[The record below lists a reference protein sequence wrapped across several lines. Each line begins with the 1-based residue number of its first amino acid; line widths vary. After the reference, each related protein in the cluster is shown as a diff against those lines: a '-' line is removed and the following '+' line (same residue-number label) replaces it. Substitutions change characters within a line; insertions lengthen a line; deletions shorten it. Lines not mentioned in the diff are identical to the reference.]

1 MIFSIRYYE
10 QTYTNEPD
18 PENDNFLG
26 GGFSSPSGPNIIFSK
41 VCTLSEF
48 DGSGNPE
55 GRKVYVI
62 IADTNGNESLISNVR
77 QFTISPGQ
85 N

>member
-18 PENDNFLG
+18 PVNDNFLG
-26 GGFSSPSGPNIIFSK
+26 GGFSSPSGPN
-41 VCTLSEF
+41 
-48 DGSGNPE
+48 
-55 GRKVYVI
+55 VI
-62 IADTNGNESLISNVR
+62 IADINGNESLISNVR
-77 QFTISPGQ
+77 QFTITPGQ